1 MITRTSGKVRAFYA
15 ILVKLVKTEKLVI
28 TQVRKVIL
36 ENLVEQEN
44 LESLV
49 RLVSLVILVKL
60 AKLTRV
66 TQLQQINNC
75 PEPSCPEPSCP
86 GPNGPGARFSGEPER
101 RGCRVVARL
110 QSC

>member
-1 MITRTSGKVRAFYA
+1 MRITKTSGKVRAFYE
-15 ILVKLVKTEKLVI
+15 LPMKLVKTGKLVI

-60 AKLTRV
+60 AKHTRV
-66 TQLQQINNC
+66 TKLQQINNC
-75 PEPSCPEPSCP
+75 PGPNCTGPNCP
-86 GPNGPGARFSGEPER
+86 GPNLPRTN
-101 RGCRVVARL
+101 
-110 QSC
+110 